1 MRPEVT
7 LAVQTVAVAGRRNKE
22 ETMNMDAAAGLA
34 LRLSVVKNF
43 SLFFPVTL
51 TYDTNVDPT
60 LKLIQP
66 LRVKRRRVAQVSAN
80 TTFTWVPCVFCR
92 PCWAQLI

>member
-1 MRPEVT
+1 MIPEVT
-7 LAVQTVAVAGRRNKE
+7 LAFRLLLKLAG
-22 ETMNMDAAAGLA
+22 ETKSKAF
-34 LRLSVVKNF
+34 RLSVVKNF

-51 TYDTNVDPT
+51 TYDANVDPT

-66 LRVKRRRVAQVSAN
+66 LWVRRRRVAKVSRK
-80 TTFTWVPCVFCR
+80 TTFTWVPCVFCC